1 MFKGKFV
8 VLSLVAAALLCWQ
21 MMPAAVDT
29 ANSGIVHPCS
39 STATTGVGS
48 YCATACPQGDGDNLG
63 DVGGLI
69 SVLVKDNTGAV
80 IPNIPASDFWLIG
93 CNDALALCGGSGS
106 INADSAS
113 NASGMTT
120 IGGGQDI
127 AAGGC
132 DNGVQ
137 VVVQG
142 TVLLDPVDCTS
153 VFCLPI
159 NVVSVDY
166 NGDLVVDLIDFSIFG
181 PAFPSP
187 PQTYDGCL
195 DYNCD
200 GVIDLIDFS
209 IFGGHFL
216 HLC

>member
-39 STATTGVGS
+39 STASSGPGP
-48 YCATACPQGDGDNLG
+48 YCVAACPQGDADNLSDAG
-63 DVGGLI
+63 ATIAVQ
-69 SVLVKDNTGAV
+69 VKDQTGAV
-80 IPNIPASDFWLIG
+80 IPGIPASDFWLIG
-93 CNDALALCGGSGS
+93 CNDALTLCGGSGS

-120 IGGGQDI
+120 IGGNQDLST
-127 AAGGC
+127 GGC
-132 DNGVQ
+132 DVGVQ

-142 TVLLDPVDCTS
+142 TVILDPADCS
-153 VFCLPI
+153 SMLCLPV
-159 NVVSVDY
+159 NVISVDY
-166 NGDLVVDLIDFSIFG
+166 NGDLLCDIVDFSIFG
-181 PAFPSP
+181 PSFPSP
-187 PQTYDGCL
+187 PNTYDACL

-200 GVIDLIDFS
+200 GAIDLIDFS

-216 HLC
+216 HQC